1 MPADAAEIVRLA
13 EIWYHV
19 EGFTDMAEAGTLTD
33 PPVWVADALTSEH
46 CGDCTKI
53 PAPCMRCHAE
63 MAMRVGTYLHRHATP
78 RARAAQHDHEVG

>member
-1 MPADAAEIVRLA
+1 MTMPADAAEIVRLA

-33 PPVWVADALTSEH
+33 PPVWIAAALAEDHS
-46 CGDCTKI
+46 GDCI
-53 PAPCMRCHAE
+53 NVPAPCSRCHAE
-63 MAMRVGTYLHRHATP
+63 QAMKVGAYIHRYA